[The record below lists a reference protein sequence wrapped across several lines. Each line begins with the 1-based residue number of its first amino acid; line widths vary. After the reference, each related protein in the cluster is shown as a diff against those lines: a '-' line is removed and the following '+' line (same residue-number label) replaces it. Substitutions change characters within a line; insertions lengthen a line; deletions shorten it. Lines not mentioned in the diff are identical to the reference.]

1 MDIFI
6 KMPDVPSRDEV
17 QNLSLDEYFR
27 MYVQNKPVMRKRS
40 TYPYP
45 GPCPGPYGPG
55 SYSGRYPSQAQQRR
69 RYERSHYFAPEYQRQ
84 QQEQQQKLL
93 KQQKNPQQQHQ
104 QPESMF
110 MDLDVLNNLR
120 QEMELLRKQCVS
132 EYRQLEHRLGVQRAE
147 GIQEMRRLLERHH
160 YARHTLQMRIHDAER
175 IYRQR
180 DIYDQSMMQLRD
192 QQQKL
197 QQEQQ
202 KKAAES
208 LEINNNDV
216 PGTPEHELLKP
227 PRLKSP
233 ELPHWYISTTHA
245 KEDPKGAKDSKFKLD
260 DVDFGGTGISTKEV
274 IAEIQEE
281 MEDDINSDMLYIP
294 TNFSLHE

>member
-1 MDIFI
+1 MSHISIRNSAILTYARVFI
-6 KMPDVPSRDEV
+6 
-17 QNLSLDEYFR
+17 DEYFR
-27 MYVQNKPVMRKRS
+27 LYVQNKPVMRKRS

-45 GPCPGPYGPG
+45 GSYGPAQ
-55 SYSGRYPSQAQQRR
+55 YSGRYPSQAQQRR

-93 KQQKNPQQQHQ
+93 KQQKSPQQQQEQ

-110 MDLDVLNNLR
+110 MDLDILNNLR

-180 DIYDQSMMQLRD
+180 DIDDQSIMQLRK

-197 QQEQQ
+197 KQEQQ
-202 KKAAES
+202 EKAADS

-216 PGTPEHELLKP
+216 SGTPEHELLKL

-233 ELPHWYISTTHA
+233 ELPHWYISPTHA
-245 KEDPKGAKDSKFKLD
+245 KEDPKDSEFKLD